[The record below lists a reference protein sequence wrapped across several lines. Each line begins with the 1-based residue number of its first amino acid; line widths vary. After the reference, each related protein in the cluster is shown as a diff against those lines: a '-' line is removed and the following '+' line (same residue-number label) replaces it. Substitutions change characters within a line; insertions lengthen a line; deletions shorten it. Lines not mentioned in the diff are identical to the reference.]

1 MNGYLLGTTT
11 LGGKQYTYN
20 DVTSLIATGQDDS
33 FYGGQVRQLGL
44 TKEGLL
50 LCFHYRTNEIL
61 NILASGNHLTKE
73 GRELV
78 DKYLETRDVNFLA
91 KVGNPEGLEPD
102 KIVEEIYIE
111 TPDDNQDEAS
121 DVDTA
126 KRVDLLKMAS
136 KLNLKGK
143 ISTFKTEELREM
155 VKEALKEDDSDGK
168 ENA

>member
-20 DVTSLIATGQDDS
+20 DVTALVGTGQDDS

-61 NILASGNHLTKE
+61 NILASGDHLTEE

-78 DKYLETRDVNFLA
+78 EEYLDGKDINKLA
-91 KVGNPEGLEPD
+91 KVGNPEGD
-102 KIVEEIYIE
+102 KTVEEINIE
-111 TPDDNQDEAS
+111 TPDEDETI

-126 KRVDLLKMAS
+126 KRPDLLKMAS

-143 ISTFKTEELREM
+143 ISTFKTEELREL
-155 VKEALKEDDSDGK
+155 VKEALKEDDSDAK